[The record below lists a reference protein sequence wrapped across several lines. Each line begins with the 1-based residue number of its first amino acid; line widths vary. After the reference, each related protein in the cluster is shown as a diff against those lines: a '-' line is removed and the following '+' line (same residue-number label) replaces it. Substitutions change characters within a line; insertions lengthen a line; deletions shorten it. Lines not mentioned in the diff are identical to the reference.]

1 MTMFHAKHFRL
12 ILSLAL
18 VLLALS
24 GCRTP
29 KLATADAQMERG
41 EYFEAARTYRSVYNK
56 LSPKT
61 DRPLRAEISFKMGQ
75 CYRRLRQ
82 NERTEA
88 AMRNA
93 LNQGY
98 PDSTALLYLA
108 RAQQAQGKYA
118 PALKSF
124 EEYLSAVDSL
134 SVPARIGADGCR
146 LALKMKADP
155 TRHKIRIARTFNSH
169 RADFAPMLSP
179 DGGDLLYLTT
189 SQEKAQGARSEITG
203 MKRGDIWVS
212 RKNEKGE
219 WLRPAPVE
227 GELNTEHDEGVV
239 SFSADGS
246 RMYLTRSVRRTD
258 ADANVAIATSSR
270 SDAKWSAPVP
280 FEITADTLSN
290 YAHPAIS
297 PSGRF
302 LYFTSDMPGGSGGYD
317 IWRVDPE
324 HPTGSLENLG
334 EFINTPGDEMFPYAF
349 TDSILYFASDGHPGM
364 GGLDLFRASLTP
376 SGGWRVENMG
386 WPVNSP
392 ADDFGLTLLN
402 ASEGFFSSNRT
413 DASGRD
419 HIYSF
424 LLPDL
429 SITISGHV
437 LDREEEPVR
446 GAVIRIVGNDGSNRR
461 EVARDDGSFSF
472 SLDRGVS
479 YAMLAGAKG
488 YLNARQEFTADDA
501 EEDAAYSVDFILA
514 PINRP
519 VVVDNIFYD
528 FDRAT
533 LRPESREALDDMARV
548 LNDNPSITIEMSS
561 HTDRVGSDTYNDAL
575 SLRRAQSVVDYLI
588 KECHIDPARLS
599 FKGYGKRQP
608 MTVTKRLARLY
619 PSMPEGQTLTPEYI
633 DSLSEADREIA
644 DQINRRTEFR
654 VISTDYM
661 Y

>member
-1 MTMFHAKHFRL
+1 MPTISRL
-12 ILSLAL
+12 RSAL
-18 VLLALS
+18 TFLIVLLSLS

-29 KLATADAQMERG
+29 KLSTAEAQMDRG
-41 EYFEAARTYRSVYNK
+41 EYFEAARTYRQVYNK
-56 LSPKT
+56 LSPKA
-61 DRPLRAEISFKMGQ
+61 DRPLRAEIAFKMGE

-88 AMRNA
+88 SMRNA

-98 PDSTALLYLA
+98 PDSIALLYMA

-118 PALKSF
+118 PALRSY
-124 EEYLSAVDSL
+124 EEYLAAVDSN
-134 SVPARIGADGCR
+134 SVTARVGADGCR
-146 LALKMKADP
+146 LALRLKADP
-155 TRHKIRIARTFNSH
+155 TRHKVRIARTFNSS
-169 RADFAPMLSP
+169 RSDFAPMLSP

-189 SQEKAQGARSEITG
+189 DNEKAQGSRSEITG

-212 RKNEKGE
+212 RKDERGE
-219 WLRPAPVE
+219 WMRPVPVE
-227 GELNTEHDEGVV
+227 GELNTDHDEGAI
-239 SFSADGS
+239 SFSPDGS
-246 RMYLTRSVRRTD
+246 KMYLTRAVRRTD
-258 ADANVAIATSSR
+258 ADASVEIYTSSR
-270 SDAKWSAPVP
+270 SDAKWSAPVK

-290 YAHPAIS
+290 YAHPAVS

-317 IWRVDPE
+317 IWRIDPD

-334 EFINTPGDEMFPYAF
+334 EFINSPGDEMFPYAF
-349 TDSILYFASDGHPGM
+349 TDSILFFASDGHPGM
-364 GGLDLFRASLTP
+364 GGLDLFRATLTP

-386 WPVNSP
+386 SPVNSP
-392 ADDFGLTLLN
+392 ADDFGITLLN
-402 ASEGFFSSNRT
+402 ASEGFFSSNRN

-419 HIYSF
+419 HIYSL

-437 LDREEEPVR
+437 LDREEEPIS
-446 GAVIRIVGNDGSNRR
+446 GAVIRIVGNDGTNRR

-488 YLNARQEFTADDA
+488 FLNARQEFTADDA
-501 EEDAAYSVDFILA
+501 EEDAAYEVDFILA
-514 PINRP
+514 PVNRP

-533 LRPESREALDDMARV
+533 LRPESRTALDEMARV
-548 LNDNPSITIEMSS
+548 LTDNPTITIEMSS
-561 HTDRVGSDTYNDAL
+561 HTDRVGSDAYNDAL

-588 KECHIDPARLS
+588 KECGIDPARLS

-608 MTVTKRLARLY
+608 MTVTRRLARIY
-619 PSMPEGQTLTPEYI
+619 PSMPEGQTLTPEYV
-633 DSLSEADREIA
+633 DSLSDEDREIA

-654 VISTDYM
+654 VISTDYL

>member
-1 MTMFHAKHFRL
+1 MPTISRL
-12 ILSLAL
+12 RSAVTFII
-18 VLLALS
+18 VLLTLQ

-29 KLATADAQMERG
+29 KLSTAEAQMDRG
-41 EYFEAARTYRSVYNK
+41 EYFEAARTYRQVYNK

-61 DRPLRAEISFKMGQ
+61 DRPLRAEIAFKMGE

-88 AMRNA
+88 SMRNA

-98 PDSTALLYLA
+98 PDSIALLYMA

-118 PALKSF
+118 PALRSY
-124 EEYLSAVDSL
+124 EEYLAAVDSN
-134 SVPARIGADGCR
+134 SVTARVGADGCR
-146 LALKMKADP
+146 LALRLKADP
-155 TRHKIRIARTFNSH
+155 TRHKVRIARTFNSS
-169 RADFAPMLSP
+169 RSDFAPMLSP

-189 SQEKAQGARSEITG
+189 DNEKAQGSRSEITG

-212 RKNEKGE
+212 RKDERGE
-219 WLRPAPVE
+219 WMRPVPVE
-227 GELNTEHDEGVV
+227 GELNTDHDEGAI
-239 SFSADGS
+239 SFSPDGS
-246 RMYLTRSVRRTD
+246 KMYLTRAVRRTD
-258 ADANVAIATSSR
+258 ADASVEIYTSSR
-270 SDAKWSAPVP
+270 SDAKWSAPVK

-290 YAHPAIS
+290 YAHPAVS

-317 IWRVDPE
+317 LWRIDPD

-349 TDSILYFASDGHPGM
+349 TDSILFFASDGHPGM
-364 GGLDLFRASLTP
+364 GGLDLFRATLTP

-386 WPVNSP
+386 SPVNSP
-392 ADDFGLTLLN
+392 ADDFGITLLN
-402 ASEGFFSSNRT
+402 ASEGFFSSNRN

-419 HIYSF
+419 HIYSL

-437 LDREEEPVR
+437 LDREEEPIS
-446 GAVIRIVGNDGSNRR
+446 GAVIRIVGNDGTNRR

-488 YLNARQEFTADDA
+488 FLNARQEFTADDA
-501 EEDAAYSVDFILA
+501 EEDAAYEVDFILA
-514 PINRP
+514 PVNRP

-533 LRPESREALDDMARV
+533 LRPESRTALDEMARV
-548 LNDNPSITIEMSS
+548 LTDNPTITIEMSS
-561 HTDRVGSDTYNDAL
+561 HTDRVGSDAYNDAL

-588 KECHIDPARLS
+588 KECGIDPARLS

-608 MTVTKRLARLY
+608 MTVTRRLARIY
-619 PSMPEGQTLTPEYI
+619 PSMPEGQTLTPEYV
-633 DSLSEADREIA
+633 DSLSDEDREIA

-654 VISTDYM
+654 VISTDYL

>member
-1 MTMFHAKHFRL
+1 MPTVSRL
-12 ILSLAL
+12 RSSLTFIL
-18 VLLALS
+18 VLLMLS

-29 KLATADAQMERG
+29 KLSTAEAQMERG
-41 EYFEAARTYRSVYNK
+41 EYFEAARTYRQVYNK
-56 LSPKT
+56 LSPKA
-61 DRPLRAEISFKMGQ
+61 DRPLRAEIAFKMGE

-88 AMRNA
+88 SMRNA

-98 PDSTALLYLA
+98 PDSIALLYMA

-118 PALKSF
+118 PALRSY
-124 EEYLSAVDSL
+124 EEYLADVDSN
-134 SVPARIGADGCR
+134 SVTARVGADGCR
-146 LALKMKADP
+146 LALRLKADP
-155 TRHKIRIARTFNSH
+155 TRHKVRIARTFNSS
-169 RADFAPMLSP
+169 RSDFAPMLSP

-189 SQEKAQGARSEITG
+189 DNEKAQGARSEITG

-212 RKNEKGE
+212 RKDERGE
-219 WLRPAPVE
+219 WMRPMPVD
-227 GELNTEHDEGVV
+227 GELNTDHDEGVI
-239 SFSADGS
+239 SFSPDGS
-246 RMYLTRSVRRTD
+246 RMYLTRAVRRTD
-258 ADANVAIATSSR
+258 ADASVEIYTSSR
-270 SDAKWSAPVP
+270 SDAKWSAPVK

-290 YAHPAIS
+290 YAHPAVS
-297 PSGRF
+297 PSGRY
-302 LYFTSDMPGGSGGYD
+302 LYFSSDMPGGSGGYD
-317 IWRVDPE
+317 LWRIDPE

-349 TDSILYFASDGHPGM
+349 TDSILFFASDGHPGM
-364 GGLDLFRASLTP
+364 GGLDLFRATLTP

-386 WPVNSP
+386 SPVNSP
-392 ADDFGLTLLN
+392 ADDFGITLLN
-402 ASEGFFSSNRT
+402 ASEGFFSSNRN

-419 HIYSF
+419 HIYSL

-437 LDREEEPVR
+437 LDREEEPIS
-446 GAVIRIVGNDGSNRR
+446 GAVIRIVGNDGTNRR
-461 EVARDDGSFSF
+461 EVSRDDGSFSF

-488 YLNARQEFTADDA
+488 FLNARQEFTADDA

-514 PINRP
+514 PVNRP

-533 LRPESREALDDMARV
+533 LRPESRTALDEMARV
-548 LNDNPSITIEMSS
+548 LTDNPTITIEMSS
-561 HTDRVGSDTYNDAL
+561 HTDRVGSDAYNDAL

-588 KECHIDPARLS
+588 KECGIAPARLS
-599 FKGYGKRQP
+599 FKGYGKRRP
-608 MTVTKRLARLY
+608 MTVTRRLARLY
-619 PSMPEGQTLTPEYI
+619 PSMPEGVTLTPEYI

-654 VISTDYM
+654 VISTDYL